1 MLTDDVPTYLR
12 KAEAALTA
20 ERDRVQ
26 VCVPHKCHAV
36 RPLLPRLPVMFL

>member
-26 VCVPHKCHAV
+26 VCGCAQ
-36 RPLLPRLPVMFL
+36 LECTLCPVGR